1 MNEREKKFLDL
12 LLNVGIALV
21 DEGRK
26 CNVDSD
32 AVHSIVFSLEDG
44 YVDAYIVK
52 DGKQY
57 HASRFDQF
65 PEVSYRGV

>member
-12 LLNVGIALV
+12 LLNVGIVLV

-26 CNVDSD
+26 CNIDPDEVN
-32 AVHSIVFSLEDG
+32 SIVFSLDEG

-65 PEVSYRGV
+65 PEVSYREV